1 MNYRMILH
9 YSTMDC
15 LTNYHSPRGC
25 LEYHLSHPKHQLRY
39 PNYLIVR
46 CLHHHRL
53 GYVMKRMTDYLMN
66 CLTKKMSLM
75 SYSTK
80 RTSYLSYLM
89 KSMNYYSKMSLTSC
103 STKSL
108 LNRLMTRK
116 MNCPMILHYL
126 TMGRPTNYRPPRGC
140 LEYHL
145 NRPMM
150 ELELVD
156 SLLLPVPSLLQPD
169 AQIARHRWT
178 AYGFPDI
185 PVSVA
190 VARHPA

>member
-1 MNYRMILH
+1 
-9 YSTMDC
+9 
-15 LTNYHSPRGC
+15 
-25 LEYHLSHPKHQLRY
+25 
-39 PNYLIVR
+39 
-46 CLHHHRL
+46 
-53 GYVMKRMTDYLMN
+53 MTDYLMN
-66 CLTKKMSLM
+66 YLTKKMSLTNC
-75 SYSTK
+75 SLK
-80 RTSYLSYLM
+80 RTTSCSPKRTNYLSYLM
-89 KSMNYYSKMSLTSC
+89 KSMNYYLKMSLTSC

-116 MNCPMILHYL
+116 MNCPTILHRP
-126 TMGRPTNYRPPRGC
+126 TMGCPTNYHSPPQGC

-150 ELELVD
+150 ESESVD
-156 SLLLPVPSLLQPD
+156 SPLPPAPSLPWPD

-190 VARHPA
+190 VAQRPA

>member
-1 MNYRMILH
+1 
-9 YSTMDC
+9 
-15 LTNYHSPRGC
+15 
-25 LEYHLSHPKHQLRY
+25 
-39 PNYLIVR
+39 
-46 CLHHHRL
+46 
-53 GYVMKRMTDYLMN
+53 MTDYLMN
-66 CLTKKMSLM
+66 YLTRKMSLTSCSTKRTT
-75 SYSTK
+75 SYPTK

-89 KSMNYYSKMSLTSC
+89 KSMNYYLKMSLTSC

-126 TMGRPTNYRPPRGC
+126 TMDCLTNYRSPRGC

-150 ELELVD
+150 ESELVD
-156 SLLLPVPSLLQPD
+156 SLLPVSSLLQPD
-169 AQIARHRWT
+169 AQIAHHRWI
-178 AYGFPDI
+178 ACGFPDI

-190 VARHPA
+190 VAQHPA

>member
-1 MNYRMILH
+1 
-9 YSTMDC
+9 
-15 LTNYHSPRGC
+15 
-25 LEYHLSHPKHQLRY
+25 
-39 PNYLIVR
+39 
-46 CLHHHRL
+46 
-53 GYVMKRMTDYLMN
+53 MKRMTDYLMN

-126 TMGRPTNYRPPRGC
+126 TMGRPTNYRPPSGVLGVP
-140 LEYHL
+140 LEPPDDGVGVGGFTSSSGAVSAPAGRS
-145 NRPMM
+145 NSSSS
-150 ELELVD
+150 VD
-156 SLLLPVPSLLQPD
+156 SLRVPRYPGIGGSGSTSGMTGTEL
-169 AQIARHRWT
+169 ITRST
-178 AYGFPDI
+178 GG
-185 PVSVA
+185 VMS
-190 VARHPA
+190 

>member
-1 MNYRMILH
+1 MNY
-9 YSTMDC
+9 
-15 LTNYHSPRGC
+15 
-25 LEYHLSHPKHQLRY
+25 
-39 PNYLIVR
+39 
-46 CLHHHRL
+46 
-53 GYVMKRMTDYLMN
+53 
-66 CLTKKMSLM
+66 LTKKMSLM
-75 SYSTK
+75 SCSPKRTTSYPTK

-89 KSMNYYSKMSLTSC
+89 KSMSCYSKMSLTSC

-116 MNCPMILHYL
+116 MNCPTILHCP
-126 TMGRPTNYRPPRGC
+126 TMGCPTNYHSPPRGC

-156 SLLLPVPSLLQPD
+156 SLLLPVPSLPWPD

-190 VARHPA
+190 VAQHPA